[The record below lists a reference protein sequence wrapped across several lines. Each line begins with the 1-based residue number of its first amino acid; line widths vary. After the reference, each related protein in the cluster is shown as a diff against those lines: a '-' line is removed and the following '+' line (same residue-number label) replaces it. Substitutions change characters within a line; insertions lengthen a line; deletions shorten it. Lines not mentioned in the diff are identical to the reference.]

1 MAEKELEQT
10 QKALAELV
18 KTEYQAIAAYDEALG
33 ETDDSKL
40 RRQYSRFRNDHE
52 KQARALNN
60 RLAELG
66 GEPVEYDGAKFGR
79 AKAGLFAK
87 IAGMFGDA
95 ASLGGMVKG
104 AEDGIRIY
112 LDHLD
117 EIHDTRAL
125 SIIRRNLESK
135 QQEVRWLE
143 EQAQREKEDE
153 GPDLGEKARAAAAD
167 LSKKQEK
174 VVKDVQ
180 EQIQE
185 AAKPQRTGFLGLP
198 VWILLAVGAVAA
210 FFFMRRQ
217 EEPDFSDEAF
227 QYETADFG
235 SPSDSGNTSFGSPS
249 DSGNTAGSGYH
260 GISEGGNDGG
270 SDGGSNTV

>member
-10 QKALAELV
+10 QKALTELV

-40 RRQYSRFRNDHE
+40 RRQYTRFRNDHE

-125 SIIRRNLESK
+125 SIVRRNLESK

-143 EQAQREKEDE
+143 EQAQREKESD
-153 GPDLGEKARAAAAD
+153 GQDLGEKARAAAAD
-167 LSKKQEK
+167 LNKKQAEAIK
-174 VVKDVQ
+174 NVTETVQ
-180 EQIQE
+180 ES
-185 AAKPQRTGFLGLP
+185 AKPQRTGFVGLP
-198 VWILLAVGAVAA
+198 IWLLLAAGAVAA
-210 FFFMRRQ
+210 FFFLRRQ

-227 QYETADFG
+227 QYETTDFG
-235 SPSDSGNTSFGSPS
+235 SPADSADTS
-249 DSGNTAGSGYH
+249 GSGYH
-260 GISEGGNDGG
+260 GISESGDGG
-270 SDGGSNTV
+270 ATNNV